1 MTSMQEQ
8 PFGNKLTFVDHIH
21 GLPKKIHYNRQVQQ
35 TQHNAKDKNV
45 LTPFPKAINPTS
57 SLALYSIWYLLN
69 PSIVIANLFMRMFF

>member
-57 SLALYSIWYLLN
+57 SLALYMVFAK